1 VRRQGRGARQP
12 QLQFLSVQKGPGAEQ
27 LVSCPFLDTAAI
39 ISACDLI
46 ICSDSM
52 VAHLAGALG
61 RPVWLLLKWM
71 PDWRWGL
78 KSESRHWYPLD
89 ALVPAAALRQWR

>member
-1 VRRQGRGARQP
+1 
-12 QLQFLSVQKGPGAEQ
+12 
-27 LVSCPFLDTAAI
+27 
-39 ISACDLI
+39 
-46 ICSDSM
+46 M

-61 RPVWLLLKWM
+61 RPVWLLLKWK
-71 PDWRWGL
+71 PNWRWGL